1 MGKIDYSKAERE
13 IHDALQRMRVKELAE
28 GRSVTSRRAADFF
41 GLSQDTPRPASDE
54 AVSKLVREEAA
65 QLEEE
70 PKRRKEEEARKLA
83 EQKAALEGKAPPQ
96 PKQEKEPAEDAFEV
110 IRKTPVYDV
119 LRKAR
124 SQSDRPPRFAVSPP
138 SDVPPSDMILE
149 SSSPL
154 YVLRQHVLWLK
165 RHHKDNRYELLGTTR
180 SEIMA
185 LRTAQRLSEEQLV
198 RIKEINARAEEIRA
212 EILASKGSDE
222 GEIEDQ
228 KKKQKTKRFN
238 VKDTWLHL

>member
-1 MGKIDYSKAERE
+1 M
-13 IHDALQRMRVKELAE
+13 
-28 GRSVTSRRAADFF
+28 F
-41 GLSQDTPRPASDE
+41 
-54 AVSKLVREEAA
+54 
-65 QLEEE
+65 
-70 PKRRKEEEARKLA
+70 
-83 EQKAALEGKAPPQ
+83 
-96 PKQEKEPAEDAFEV
+96 
-110 IRKTPVYDV
+110 
-119 LRKAR
+119 
-124 SQSDRPPRFAVSPP
+124 
-138 SDVPPSDMILE
+138 LE

-238 VKDTWLHL
+238 VKDTWLPL